1 MKKILLLSTALVAA
15 AAPAHA
21 GPVAAA
27 AAWVGTTLANGGLA
41 AFALNTALSMGLSAI
56 SGALMKQKM
65 GGAGANVSFD
75 VQMGDDLPLSFIVGD
90 YATAGKRKYL
100 ESWGKNTRFI
110 TEVIEVSAL
119 PQGFAAVWVNDE
131 PGDLVA
137 GRRGYVTPSAL
148 ATPGRVS
155 EITEGTTVPGGSL
168 DVGQPLDNLSDDG
181 RRIWVKWVDGTQA
194 AADPFLTWAFGSH
207 EDYPWTAEM
216 IGRGKTYA
224 IVTTRY
230 DSDTLTSYPSYL
242 FQPAPLPMYDLRFD
256 STNGGSGVQRW
267 NDRSTW
273 QPTRNPAIISY
284 NIARGI
290 YYGSE
295 WVYGGKNLPAW
306 RLPQAE
312 WIAAINACGMPID
325 GPGTEPR
332 YRCGLEITADSEPAS
347 VLEEIGKAANMKF
360 AEVGGRLKPIVDLP
374 GSAVFSITDGDIL
387 ITEGQSFAPFFPL
400 AETYN
405 TISATYPEPRE
416 KWASKDAPV
425 YVDEDAKARHDGRHL
440 PIAMTY
446 PAVPYAS
453 QVQRLERSQMR
464 DYQRQRQHQFCLPPD
479 AYGLE
484 PGIDLVSYS
493 SERNGYINKQFMVEQ
508 VQKTPGMNVLV
519 SLREVD
525 PSDYDWSS
533 DFVQPVVITPPVNP
547 RPFVQPIE
555 GLVVTGEVIV
565 DAASRARRSALLVR
579 CNGDEAGVT
588 HIQIEGRIVGQAE
601 ITIDTLRQFSAPY
614 AWYLTEVVPGQMY
627 EVRAR
632 LLSERTPRSIWS
644 SWHQAQAPAVGVT
657 RDDLD
662 EAVRDLLD
670 DAREFI
676 DETPGV
682 IQGLR
687 DEVAADIELVDTR
700 ITNETAALSGD
711 VAAARQLAID
721 NLLVAQNYTDTSV
734 QSETIARQTENLQLA
749 ARIDQITAAPTSS
762 NLLVN
767 GDFADGTTGWT
778 GVTVSGGKGTVT
790 AAGAQQTFAATFSPA
805 EMLQWRVEYSGPA
818 GQVRVAFLN
827 GSGGV
832 IGSEVVTNLAASA
845 TAKIGSGQHAPPDG
859 AAQVRWRVTGTGV
872 VIDNAAVTK
881 IDQQTLA
888 RIQSLEVAVATDTQA
903 LATYKTEVAARFG
916 TTDAA
921 ISSEATTRANADSAI
936 SSRTTALESTTA
948 NHGSRIT
955 TTETTLATATDSL
968 AQLAQLTEAESGR
981 RDLVRDGT
989 FARVATYWPG
999 GSLPTASRLIAR
1011 DEVSSD
1017 ARIRSVPA
1025 PRYYNLLPSDA
1036 AGTWRDTDFQ
1046 SVTPGEVIEVR
1057 FDYVR
1062 GLATSVV
1069 PAERVV
1075 FYGPNKAILGTPY
1088 TLRGDGFGADWRT
1101 ASGQAIAPVGAVYAK
1116 TQAGVAATG
1125 TSAAGITNV
1134 SAMRTG
1140 AGYASR
1146 GEVQTLSQVVA
1157 DDQQALA
1164 NYQIAA
1170 NSRFSSVEAQSQASA
1185 DALLNTY
1192 TRSQTN
1198 QAVAGQINTYNAEV
1212 VQPALNQRASA
1223 SAVQA
1228 LDSRVTATEQ
1238 GLDATSQ
1245 AITDVTADVGRF
1257 SANGLFRVYAGA
1269 TPSGASSRI
1278 VLAAAASSGGQN
1290 TTGGLYLDAVAG
1302 GMSRAVF
1309 RADLFALAT
1318 GPTDAPRYPF
1328 VVDGTSIRMDAD
1340 VWIKSLSIGP
1350 DKVQVD
1356 GMSTLTSA
1364 SFADTQTNPNDG
1376 LWVEVGR
1383 LSFTAFAAN
1392 TKLFVLGQG
1401 LLRARASTQGAK
1413 TVEMRVLVNG
1423 TAVYRRVIK
1432 SLRFSPDPNI
1442 AEANEEWIS
1451 ILGMQRS
1458 LAGSNTIIVQV
1469 RQTQD
1474 DSSQPAHGSLGAT
1487 TIYVTEFKR

>member
-1 MKKILLLSTALVAA
+1 MKKLLLLTTALVAA

-27 AAWVGTTLANGGLA
+27 AAWVGSTLAGGGIA
-41 AFALNTALSMGLSAI
+41 AFAMNTALSMGLSAI
-56 SGALMKQKM
+56 SGALMKQRM

-75 VQMGDDLPLSFIVGD
+75 VEMGDDLPLSFIVGD
-90 YATAGKRKYL
+90 YATGGKRKHL

-119 PQGFAAVWVNDE
+119 PQGFAAMWVNDE
-131 PGDLVA
+131 PGELVA

-155 EITEGTTVPGGSL
+155 EIREGSAVPSGSL

-181 RRIWVKWVDGTQA
+181 RRIWVKWVDGTQT
-194 AADPFLTWAFGSH
+194 AADPFLIWAFGAH

-230 DSDTLTSYPSYL
+230 DSDSLTSYPDYL

-256 STNGGSGVQRW
+256 STNGGNGTQRW

-306 RLPQAE
+306 RLPRAE
-312 WIAAINACGMPID
+312 WIAAINACGMPI
-325 GPGTEPR
+325 GGAGTEPR

-425 YVDEDAKARHDGRHL
+425 YVDEEAKARHGGRHL
-440 PIAMTY
+440 PVAMTY
-446 PAVPYAS
+446 PAVPYAG

-464 DYQRQRQHQFCLPPD
+464 DYQRQRQHQFYLPPD

-493 SERNGYINKQFMVEQ
+493 SERNGYNAKQFMVER

-533 DFVQPVVITPPVNP
+533 DFEQPITVTPPVNP
-547 RPFVQPIE
+547 VPFVQPIE
-555 GLVVTGEVIV
+555 GLTVTGQIV
-565 DAASRARRSALLVR
+565 FDAAARARRSVIR
-579 CNGDEAGVT
+579 VSCDGDEVGVT
-588 HIQIEGRIVGQAE
+588 HIQMERRISGQAQVTVE
-601 ITIDTLRQFSAPY
+601 PSYPFIAPHV
-614 AWYLTEVVPGQMY
+614 WDLKDVIPGQMY

-632 LLSERTPRSIWS
+632 LLSDRTPRSTWS
-644 SWHQAQAPAVGVT
+644 SWHLAQAPDVGVT

-682 IQGLR
+682 IQGVR
-687 DEVAADIELVDTR
+687 DEVAADIALVDTR
-700 ITNETAALSGD
+700 ITNETAALSGE

-734 QSETIARQTENLQLA
+734 QSETVARQTENGQLA

-767 GDFADGTTGWT
+767 GDFADGATGWT
-778 GVTVSGGKGTVT
+778 GVTVASGKGTVT

-827 GSGGV
+827 NSGAV

-859 AAQVRWRVTGTGV
+859 TAQVRWRVTGTGL

-888 RIQSLEVAVATDTQA
+888 RIQSLETVVANDEAA
-903 LATYKTEVAARFG
+903 LATFRNQTNTRFG
-916 TTDAA
+916 QNETAITNEVTARSNADAA
-921 ISSEATTRANADSAI
+921 LGQRISTVETDTEENA
-936 SSRTTALESTTA
+936 
-948 NHGSRIT
+948 SRIET
-955 TTETTLATATDSL
+955 AETTLATATESL
-968 AQLAQLTEAESGR
+968 AQLQQLTEAESGR

-989 FARVATYWPG
+989 FARVATHWPG
-999 GSLPTASRLIAR
+999 GSLPTAGRLIAR
-1011 DEVSSD
+1011 DEASTD
-1017 ARIRSVPA
+1017 ARVKSVPA
-1025 PRYYNLLPSDA
+1025 PRYFNLAASDA

-1046 SVTPGEVIEVR
+1046 SVTPGEVIDVR

-1146 GEVQTLSQVVA
+1146 SAVETLSQTLT

-1164 NYQIAA
+1164 NYQIEA
-1170 NSRFSSVEAQSQASA
+1170 NSRFMAVETQSQSNANALLNVYTKSQADQATAGQIAQYDASLQGALALKASVSSVES
-1185 DALLNTY
+1185 L
-1192 TRSQTN
+1192 R
-1198 QAVAGQINTYNAEV
+1198 
-1212 VQPALNQRASA
+1212 
-1223 SAVQA
+1223 
-1228 LDSRVTATEQ
+1228 SRVTDTENGLIAQ
-1238 GLDATSQ
+1238 GDSITSL
-1245 AITDVTADVGRF
+1245 TANVGKF
-1257 SANGLFRVYAGA
+1257 HANGLFRVSVHA
-1269 TPSGASSRI
+1269 TPTGASSRI
-1278 VLAAAASSGGQN
+1278 GLAAVASDGAAQPSVAGI
-1290 TTGGLYLDAVAG
+1290 YLDAVAG
-1302 GMSRAVF
+1302 GATRAMVI
-1309 RADLFALAT
+1309 ADRFAIAT
-1318 GPTDAPRYPF
+1318 GPNGAPQFPF
-1328 VVDGTSIRMDAD
+1328 VVDGTNIVMDAKT
-1340 VWIKSLSIGP
+1340 WIKDLSVDTLKIADAAVSDFALGGTAGMTVPAGDVHDLATTFIASTFPARLGIGCEVILRDLNFSSLSDLARVELLVNGALSMSVLCHQIGP
-1350 DKVQVD
+1350 HKYF
-1356 GMSTLTSA
+1356 STM
-1364 SFADTQTNPNDG
+1364 
-1376 LWVEVGR
+1376 VGR
-1383 LSFTAFAAN
+1383 LN
-1392 TKLFVLGQG
+1392 TSPVSGGHRLT
-1401 LLRARASTQGAK
+1401 LR
-1413 TVEMRVLVNG
+1413 
-1423 TAVYRRVIK
+1423 
-1432 SLRFSPDPNI
+1432 LRGF
-1442 AEANEEWIS
+1442 
-1451 ILGMQRS
+1451 G
-1458 LAGSNTIIVQV
+1458 GHIVQSTNITLMTF
-1469 RQTQD
+1469 R
-1474 DSSQPAHGSLGAT
+1474 
-1487 TIYVTEFKR
+1487 K